1 MELTN
6 EQAQKIMWLTQKLLG
21 MKVKAT
27 FDHIETGPVVTTYYF
42 KPDYTTP
49 VSKIMKLAE
58 DFALAVGEDN
68 LHMAREKGL
77 IALYVPNKD
86 RVIVEFK
93 DNLYWYLT
101 DPEVRKM
108 KLPIPTGL
116 DHRGNKSAFD
126 LTLMPHMLI
135 CGSTGSGKSVY
146 ESAIIESLALF
157 KTPEELELYL
167 VDTKK
172 VDLPLFEQ
180 LPHVKLVADDLAKF
194 HTLMSGLLQ
203 ECRRRLGVLQG
214 ASCRKID
221 DYHKLGLP
229 MKYIIL
235 IVDEFADLADIDA
248 AARKADKEAYEG
260 LPTVKNWIKQLAQIG
275 RAAGIHMICCT
286 QRASVKI
293 IDGDTKT
300 NLPCRVA
307 LRLSSRTDSQVV
319 LGEAGAENLLG
330 KGDMLIKR
338 PESDILERFHGP
350 YVKLEDISELVYQY
364 EHMREIFAR

>member
-1 MELTN
+1 MDLTN
-6 EQAQKIMWLTQKLLG
+6 EQATKIMWLTQKLLG

-49 VSKIMKLAE
+49 VSKILKLSE

-77 IALYVPNKD
+77 IALYVPNKE

-93 DNLYWYLT
+93 DILYWFLT
-101 DPEVRKM
+101 DLGVRKM
-108 KLPIPTGL
+108 KIPILAGL

-126 LTLMPHMLI
+126 LTEMPHMLI

-146 ESAIIESLALF
+146 ESAIIDSLALF
-157 KTPEELELYL
+157 KDPSELEMYL

-180 LPHVKLVADDLAKF
+180 LPHVRLIADDLEKF
-194 HTLMSGLLQ
+194 HNMMAGIMI
-203 ECRRRLGVLQG
+203 ECRRRLGILQG

-221 DYHKLGLP
+221 DYHKMG
-229 MKYIIL
+229 MSMTYILVI
-235 IVDEFADLADIDA
+235 IDEFGDLGDLDSS
-248 AARKADKEAYEG
+248 ARKAGQFEET
-260 LPTVKNWIKQLAQIG
+260 PTVKNWIKQLAQIG

-319 LGEAGAENLLG
+319 LGESGAENLLG

-364 EHMREIFAR
+364 EHMREIFKTA